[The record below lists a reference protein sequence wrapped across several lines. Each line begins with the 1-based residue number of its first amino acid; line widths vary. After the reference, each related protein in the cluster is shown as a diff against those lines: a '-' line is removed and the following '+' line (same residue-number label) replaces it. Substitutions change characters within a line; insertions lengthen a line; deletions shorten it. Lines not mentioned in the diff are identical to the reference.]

1 MKRKVQRLTKAFLAE
16 GADNQEMTAQLFANF
31 TSQRAVKPFV
41 KVSSD
46 SPQAKFGVN
55 ALITLK
61 EVRKISQKPGSQA
74 DLFRRNVLVAGAC
87 GPLSAN
93 PVRLSYLFIMYLF

>member
-1 MKRKVQRLTKAFLAE
+1 MTE
-16 GADNQEMTAQLFANF
+16 GAGNQEMTAQLFVNF
-31 TSQRAVKPFV
+31 TSQRVVKPFV
-41 KVSSD
+41 KCSLD

-55 ALITLK
+55 ALMTLK
-61 EVRKISQKPGSQA
+61 EARKNSQKPGSQA

-93 PVRLSYLFIMYLF
+93 PVCLSYFLCRSPIYFINKLQC

>member
-1 MKRKVQRLTKAFLAE
+1 MAE
-16 GADNQEMTAQLFANF
+16 GAGNEEMTAQLFANF
-31 TSQRAVKPFV
+31 TSQRVVKPFV
-41 KVSSD
+41 KPSLD
-46 SPQAKFGVN
+46 SPQTKFGVN

-61 EVRKISQKPGSQA
+61 EARKISQKPGSQA

-93 PVRLSYLFIMYLF
+93 PVRLSVVFNVQYI